1 MSIMTSYNLINGT
14 HAANNH
20 DLLTSVARDEWGFAG
35 FVMTDWGTSEDLGFM
50 FSFNGELKYSCSA
63 PEVCITA
70 GNDLQMP
77 GCRKNVEA
85 IIKCVESGQIPLGV
99 LQGCAYRILNIEKQS
114 LNYKDCRPYAEQF
127 GELPWV
133 VKAE

>member
-1 MSIMTSYNLINGT
+1 MPDFS
-14 HAANNH
+14 
-20 DLLTSVARDEWGFAG
+20 

-63 PEVCITA
+63 PEMCITA

-77 GCRKNVEA
+77 GSRKNVEA
-85 IIKCVESGQIPLGV
+85 IIKGVESGQIPLGV